1 MNATGAF
8 RFVGFLAGN
17 QTGKSL
23 SGCILDF
30 MHATGLY
37 NLFPWYKGRK
47 FSGPTVIWAASTTA
61 DFTRD
66 NIQRHLVGY
75 FNEKDEPAGGIIP
88 RELILNWTRRSRPA
102 NAIDQIWVKHFNE
115 QGEQDGV
122 SLIQFKDYSQGYR
135 KFAGG
140 TVHVIHLDEDPVD
153 GRITTECKA
162 RFVQTRGIMYYTLT
176 PTEGLTAS
184 VKEFWPEPSTPF
196 HYTVQMTLDD
206 CARLSETEK
215 REIIAAYPEHEREC
229 RVKGVPFQ
237 GAGAIIPFSEAVY
250 VTRSF
255 PLPPTMRYGI
265 GIDFGW
271 SGTAA
276 VGCAYD
282 AQTDTIYAQWEY
294 LQSEQ
299 ILAINAARIK
309 ELYMRYWGYDSN
321 PIVFWP
327 HDGEIP
333 QDDGATLAQQWA
345 SQGLRMH
352 SSFSHYLVPRDDGK
366 TTRSIDVSS
375 GIEDMISRMQNGRL
389 KIFEECRQLRMQ
401 LQFYHR
407 RLDSVSGRS
416 EIVKKDDHL
425 IDALRQF
432 IMMCRHAE
440 LLPDQVYFHA
450 PVAPVIAKHDY
461 NVLEYE
467 SARRPSWSIG

>member
-1 MNATGAF
+1 MNATEIF

-17 QTGKSL
+17 QTGKSF

-37 NLFPWYKGRK
+37 HLFPWYTGRR
-47 FSGPTVIWAASTTA
+47 FEGPVVIWAASTSA

-102 NAIDQIWVKHFNE
+102 NAIDQIWVKHFDQEGN
-115 QGEQDGV
+115 QDGT

-140 TVHVIHLDEDPVD
+140 TVHVIHLDEDPID

-184 VKEFWPEPSTPF
+184 VKEFWPTPSTPM
-196 HYTVQMTLDD
+196 HYMVQMTLDD
-206 CARLSETEK
+206 CERLTPEQR

-229 RVKGVPFQ
+229 RAKGVPFQ
-237 GAGAIIPFSEAVY
+237 GAGAIIPFSETVY
-250 VTRSF
+250 VIKPFR
-255 PLPPTMRYGI
+255 LPPNMRYGI
-265 GIDFGW
+265 GVDFGW
-271 SGTAA
+271 SGTAG

-282 AQTDTIYAQWEY
+282 ARMDTIYVQWEY
-294 LQSEQ
+294 LQAEQ
-299 ILAINAARIK
+299 VIAVNVAGIK
-309 ELYMRYWGYDSN
+309 DLYRRAWGPDSD
-321 PIVFWP
+321 PLVFWP
-327 HDGEIP
+327 HDGEVP

-345 SQGLRMH
+345 RCGLRMH
-352 SSFSHYLVPRDDGK
+352 SSFSHYLIPKDEGK
-366 TTRSIDVSS
+366 STRSIDVSS
-375 GIEDMISRMQNGRL
+375 GIEDMINRMQTGRL
-389 KIFEECRQLRMQ
+389 KIFEGCYQLRTQ

-407 RLDSVSGRS
+407 RTDPMTGRA

-425 IDALRQF
+425 VDALRQF
-432 IMMCRHAE
+432 VMMCRLAE
-440 LLPDQVYFHA
+440 PLPDEVMMRSPSRTVFAQHEYDLF
-450 PVAPVIAKHDY
+450 DY
-461 NVLEYE
+461 SPRRKE
-467 SARRPSWSIG
+467 SWLTG